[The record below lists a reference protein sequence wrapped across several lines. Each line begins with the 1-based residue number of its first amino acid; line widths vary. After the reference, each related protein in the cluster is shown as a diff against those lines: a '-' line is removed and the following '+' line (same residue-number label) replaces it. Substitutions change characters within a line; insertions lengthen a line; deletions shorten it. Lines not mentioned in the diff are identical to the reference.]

1 MKTLKLLIPFLLLV
15 SCTSIDPERV
25 HKDNN
30 ASFTFKAKVSWS
42 DNESKDGNS
51 FQSKSY
57 FNKDYTKIGIYYKDN
72 GRLAFSGNLEDLVG
86 LNKYFKYNYY
96 LLTGELSLIEM
107 PQKEQELKDIIFY
120 YKYPEQE
127 YNYYSIDNSTIPMYG
142 YILNSTPNEADIS
155 DGSKD
160 NAITFNSTYLFSK
173 INLTVEFD
181 ENFKKHMVP
190 FSVKVSV
197 KNIAGSVAPFNSLYK
212 NQKFFKDTGAY
223 IITTEKNHKYTLYIP
238 ENLQGTI
245 NANPWEYNNKT
256 PATLRE
262 NGKIESHC
270 TYIEV
275 TVNYITNY
283 GVLGDVIYRF
293 YPGKDNYASLDIV
306 RNYENDIKLVIKHKD
321 RIAKDHWKINKSKL
335 YDNRAIDIN
344 KNYIEIKRNRKDNF
358 NVFFAY
364 DTSVSS
370 HGSTGGYNNPTGW
383 NISYNHLDARN
394 NGINIIEYGIIPYK
408 PGTNQNR
415 NEFRFIVKIDKNATK
430 GFMLPIIV
438 QTFDG
443 IIKKEV
449 KIKII

>member
-197 KNIAGSVAPFNSLYK
+197 KNRIC
-212 NQKFFKDTGAY
+212 
-223 IITTEKNHKYTLYIP
+223 YT
-238 ENLQGTI
+238 
-245 NANPWEYNNKT
+245 
-256 PATLRE
+256 RC
-262 NGKIESHC
+262 S
-270 TYIEV
+270 
-275 TVNYITNY
+275 
-283 GVLGDVIYRF
+283 
-293 YPGKDNYASLDIV
+293 
-306 RNYENDIKLVIKHKD
+306 
-321 RIAKDHWKINKSKL
+321 
-335 YDNRAIDIN
+335 
-344 KNYIEIKRNRKDNF
+344 
-358 NVFFAY
+358 
-364 DTSVSS
+364 
-370 HGSTGGYNNPTGW
+370 
-383 NISYNHLDARN
+383 
-394 NGINIIEYGIIPYK
+394 
-408 PGTNQNR
+408 
-415 NEFRFIVKIDKNATK
+415 
-430 GFMLPIIV
+430 
-438 QTFDG
+438 
-443 IIKKEV
+443 
-449 KIKII
+449 